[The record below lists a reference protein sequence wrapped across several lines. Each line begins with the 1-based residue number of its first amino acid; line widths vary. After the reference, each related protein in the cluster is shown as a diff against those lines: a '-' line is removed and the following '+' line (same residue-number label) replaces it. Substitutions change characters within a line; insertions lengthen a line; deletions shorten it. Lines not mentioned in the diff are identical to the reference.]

1 MKHYTDTKYIEW
13 LMFDR
18 DYGDRSALRAES
30 LAQVK
35 RGYRRRE
42 RAALKQQLI
51 EELTSWDDIEPER
64 RYWHGKQMEHADE
77 YERLYYE
84 QLWIVE
90 TGEEPSELVRAAMD
104 AENRLYSAACAELR
118 AA

>member
-1 MKHYTDTKYIEW
+1 MKHYEKQKDIEW
-13 LMFDR
+13 FAHDKGYR
-18 DYGDRSALRAES
+18 KQFRPENLRAIK
-30 LAQVK
+30 LDC
-35 RGYRRRE
+35 RRRE
-42 RAALKQQLI
+42 RATLKRELLD
-51 EELTSWDDIEPER
+51 ELTSWDDIEPER

-104 AENRLYSAACAELR
+104 AENRLYSAACAEVR

>member
-1 MKHYTDTKYIEW
+1 MRHYENQKYIEW
-13 LMFDR
+13 MAHNKHERKSFR
-18 DYGDRSALRAES
+18 PENLRAIKLEC
-30 LAQVK
+30 
-35 RGYRRRE
+35 RGRE
-42 RAALKQQLI
+42 RAALKRELA
-51 EELTSWDDIEPER
+51 EELESWDDLEPER
-64 RYWHGKQMEHADE
+64 RYWHAKQMEHADE